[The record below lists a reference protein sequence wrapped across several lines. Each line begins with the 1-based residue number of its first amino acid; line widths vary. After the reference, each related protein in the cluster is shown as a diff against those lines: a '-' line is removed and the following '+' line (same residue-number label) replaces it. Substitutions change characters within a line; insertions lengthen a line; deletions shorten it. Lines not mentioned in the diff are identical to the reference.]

1 MAQEPHGVQE
11 RGNQTILDRIKMAAP
26 KVKDQRPLD
35 PSRVME
41 MDDRDPR
48 TEATQWP
55 CFGHHTASKPCS
67 NAHGQWTQCAICN
80 LRLRYVP
87 KVGSNSQSTKV
98 ENRFMVLRMLTELQP
113 LMRGAKP
120 TAAICLAM
128 QKKIDAEEA
137 LNHAIDKELMN
148 QNVMGYVVGGRPKAK
163 ASPTRTT
170 PMVEPVPTTPR
181 SSATQWDVIP
191 AESPQ
196 RLANDL
202 FEHLTMEGEGPVGEA
217 HDRATSSGQSGR
229 SCLSSGLGTGG
240 SEPSLRKR
248 DGMNFNLKNVEV
260 KHFKVVANEHFKTA
274 ETYVTKE
281 LYNKVQPLSSNVG
294 CQGDGLCLNYDCS
307 GICNYDGLH
316 YGWS

>member
-1 MAQEPHGVQE
+1 MIHNMMMQFWKNHGRTSWPFMHNFMYIKPLHHPELLRLRCVLATSPRLQIRSCLLPRRAMAQEPHGVQE

-148 QNVMGYVVGGRPKAK
+148 QKVMGYQVGGRPKAK

-202 FEHLTMEGEGPVGEA
+202 FEHLTMEEKDQLEKLMIERRQAASQAAAASVPVLE
-217 HDRATSSGQSGR
+217 
-229 SCLSSGLGTGG
+229 
-240 SEPSLRKR
+240 
-248 DGMNFNLKNVEV
+248 
-260 KHFKVVANEHFKTA
+260 
-274 ETYVTKE
+274 
-281 LYNKVQPLSSNVG
+281 
-294 CQGDGLCLNYDCS
+294 QGDLSQAFENEMA
-307 GICNYDGLH
+307 
-316 YGWS
+316 